1 MNKKAEK
8 EELLKKIFLSLFDE
22 NINGWEM
29 GFLDDVREKLEFSER
44 DKVFLSEKQ
53 LNRLE
58 NIFYK
63 KNIYREDLINL
74 PYGDIKKTSI
84 DLSYDDIRSKYCGLW

>member
-63 KNIYREDLINL
+63 TNIYREDLINL